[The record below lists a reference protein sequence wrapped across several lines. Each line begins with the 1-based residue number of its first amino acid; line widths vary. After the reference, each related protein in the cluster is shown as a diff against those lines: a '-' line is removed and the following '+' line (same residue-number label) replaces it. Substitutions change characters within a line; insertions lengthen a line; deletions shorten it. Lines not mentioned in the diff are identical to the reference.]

1 MHKLRALWIRLCGII
16 GARRDEEDFAAELE
30 SHVQMHTE
38 DGIRAGLTPAE
49 ARRQAL
55 IRLGGAEQT
64 RQAYRERRT
73 LPWLENLLRDVRYAL
88 RQMRKSPG
96 FALLAIGT
104 LALGVGANTAIFT
117 VIESVVLRPLPYAH
131 AGRLLYIGPKTDTPG
146 FNKTSWLNYSDIRN
160 QSRLLKNV
168 AGYSEDLGVVENA
181 DGPQNVVAPR
191 VTPNLFS
198 MLGTR
203 PLLGRAFTEAE
214 GVTGGPSV
222 VILSEE
228 LWSQSFH
235 ADRGIVGK
243 SIKVSG
249 TLHTVV
255 GVMPASFQ
263 FPNEMGPDI
272 RKGIWLPLQPS
283 QEMLTNRGYQF
294 FNIVGELASNAT
306 RTQEQL
312 ELDAIAAHI
321 SGAAAVTKNTEL
333 FRATPYQ
340 ELLTGS
346 VRPVLYA
353 LFAAVA
359 LVLLIACANVSHLM
373 IARCL
378 GRQQEFAVRSVLGAR
393 RWRLARQMLW
403 EGMLLSLLGC
413 SAGVILAQLAL
424 RLVRKLPDGTI
435 PNASAIGLHWTVV
448 LALAAIAIVTT
459 ALSSLLPALLVAR
472 SDPQAAMQ
480 AASRGVG
487 PHTVS
492 GKLTGWLVAGEVA
505 LSTLL
510 LVGTGLLFHTLW
522 NLEQAQLGFDTDRV
536 TTFSATPED
545 TAGFSNMAVSDETQ
559 EAPASVATLVYQPV
573 LERMR
578 HTPGVQSAALISAL
592 PLTGVDLK
600 SSFEILGQA
609 EDPANKAQARVSAV
623 SGDYARTMG
632 TPVLRGRMI
641 GDADVSTTPFVMV
654 INQALEKKYFAGND
668 PLGKQ
673 LNLGGKDT
681 GMIKPYT
688 IIGVLAD
695 QVDNNVGAPAV
706 PMILLPQQ
714 QIPVSSLFYQAL
726 LKTTVNFV
734 VKTRAEI
741 PVAAE
746 MRSIFHQDA
755 PGFALD
761 DFQSMRALV
770 EKNTFSHKLGLY
782 LVGLFAGL
790 AVAMVIAG
798 LYGVLSQFVSYRRH
812 EIGVRMALG
821 ADRRSVARLVLRRG
835 AMLIGSGLSAGL
847 LLALAAGRLVKDF
860 LYQVRPLDAWT
871 YLFAVLLLTCVGL
884 IATLIP
890 AYAATKIEPMQALR
904 TE

>member
-1 MHKLRALWIRLCGII
+1 MRKLRALWIRLCGLI
-16 GARRDEEDFAAELE
+16 GARRDEDDFAAELE
-30 SHVQMHTE
+30 SHVAMHTE
-38 DGIRAGLTPAE
+38 DGIRAGLSPEE

-55 IRLGGAEQT
+55 IRLGGEEQT

-73 LPWLENLLRDVRYAL
+73 LPWLENLGRDLRYAL
-88 RQMRKSPG
+88 RQLRKSPG

-117 VIESVVLRPLPYAH
+117 VIESVLLRPLPYAH
-131 AGRLLYIGPKTDTPG
+131 ADRLIFIGPKTDTPH
-146 FNKTSWLNYSDIRN
+146 FQPTSWLNYHDIRS
-160 QSRLLKNV
+160 QSRLLKDV
-168 AGYSEDLGVVENA
+168 AGYSEDLSVVENA
-181 DGPQNVVAPR
+181 DGLQNVVAPR

-222 VILSEE
+222 VMLSEE
-228 LWSQSFH
+228 LWRQSFH
-235 ADRGIVGK
+235 EDRSIVGQ

-249 TLHTVV
+249 ALHTVV

-263 FPNEMGPDI
+263 FPHEMGPDI

-283 QEMLTNRGYQF
+283 QEMLSDRGYQF
-294 FNIVGELASNAT
+294 FSIVGELAPGVT
-306 RTQEQL
+306 RVQEQQ

-321 SGAAAVTKNTEL
+321 SGTATVTKDTNL
-333 FRATPYQ
+333 FRASPYQ

-378 GRQQEFAVRSVLGAR
+378 GRQQEFAVRSALGAG

-413 SAGVILAQLAL
+413 GAGVILAQLAL
-424 RLVRKLPDGTI
+424 GLARKLPDGTI
-435 PNASAIGLHWTVV
+435 PNANAIGFHWTVV
-448 LALAAIAIVTT
+448 LALAAIAMVTT
-459 ALSSLLPALLVAR
+459 VLSSLLPALLVAR
-472 SDPQAAMQ
+472 SDPQAALQ
-480 AASRGVG
+480 AASRGTG
-487 PHTVS
+487 PRTVS

-522 NLEQAQLGFDTDRV
+522 NLQQSQLGFETDRV

-545 TAGFSNMAVSDETQ
+545 AAGFSNLAVSDETQ
-559 EAPASVATLVYQPV
+559 AAPASVATLIYQPV
-573 LERMR
+573 LERIRQM
-578 HTPGVQSAALISAL
+578 PGVTSAALITTPPLSSKGVQGSFRIIGQPTNSRGQTAL
-592 PLTGVDLK
+592 
-600 SSFEILGQA
+600 F
-609 EDPANKAQARVSAV
+609 SAV

-632 TPVLRGRMI
+632 TPVLRGRMVND
-641 GDADVSTTPFVMV
+641 GDVLSTPLVV
-654 INQALEKKYFAGND
+654 VVNEALAKKYFADKD
-668 PLGKQ
+668 PLGKDIS
-673 LNLGGKDT
+673 LAGLDPR
-681 GMIKPYT
+681 MVKPYT
-688 IIGVLAD
+688 IAGVLAD
-695 QVDNNVGAPAV
+695 QVEGKVGGEVLPL
-706 PMILLPQQ
+706 ILLPQQ
-714 QIPVSSLFYQAL
+714 QIPTESLFYQAL
-726 LKTTVNFV
+726 LKTGVSFV
-734 VKTRAEI
+734 VKTRGDI
-741 PVAAE
+741 PVVSA
-746 MRSIFHQDA
+746 MRSIFQKSA
-755 PGFALD
+755 PGFALEN
-761 DFQSMRALV
+761 FQTMQDAVDES
-770 EKNTFSHKLGLY
+770 TFSRRLALY
-782 LVGLFAGL
+782 LVGSFAGL

-821 ADRRSVARLVLRRG
+821 ASRRSVARLVLRQG
-835 AMLIGSGLSAGL
+835 AMLIGTGLAAGL
-847 LLALAAGRLVKDF
+847 LLALAAGRLIEGF
-860 LYQVRPLDAWT
+860 LYQVQPLDAWT
-871 YLFAVLLLTCVGL
+871 YLFAALLLTCIGL

-890 AYAATKIEPMQALR
+890 AQRAAAIEPMQALR

>member
-1 MHKLRALWIRLCGII
+1 MHKLRALWIRLCGLI
-16 GARRDEEDFAAELE
+16 GARRDEDDFAAELE
-30 SHVQMHTE
+30 SHVAMHTE
-38 DGIRAGLTPAE
+38 DGIRAGLSPEE

-55 IRLGGAEQT
+55 IALGGAEQT

-73 LPWLENLLRDVRYAL
+73 LPWLENLGRDLRYAL
-88 RQMRKSPG
+88 RQLRKSPG

-131 AGRLLYIGPKTDTPG
+131 ADRLLYIGPKTDTPG
-146 FNKTSWLNYSDIRN
+146 FNKTSWLNYHDIRS
-160 QSRLLKNV
+160 QSRLLKDA
-168 AGYSEDLGVVENA
+168 AGYSEDLAVVENA
-181 DGPQNVVAPR
+181 GVPQNVVAPR
-191 VTPNLFS
+191 VTPNMFS
-198 MLGTR
+198 MIGTR

-214 GVTGGPSV
+214 GLTNGPAV
-222 VILSEE
+222 VILSED
-228 LWSQSFH
+228 LWRQSFH
-235 ADRGIVGK
+235 ADRGIVGQ

-263 FPNEMGPDI
+263 FPDEIGPEI

-283 QEMLTNRGYQF
+283 QEMLTERGYQF
-294 FNIVGELASNAT
+294 FSIVGELAPGVNRA
-306 RTQEQL
+306 QEQQ

-321 SGAAAVTKNTEL
+321 SGTATVTKETNL
-333 FRATPYQ
+333 FRASPYQ
-340 ELLTGS
+340 EVLTES
-346 VRPVLYA
+346 ARPVLYA

-359 LVLLIACANVSHLM
+359 LVLLIACANVSHLI

-378 GRQQEFAVRSVLGAR
+378 GRQQEFAVRSALGAG
-393 RWRLARQMLW
+393 RWRLARQMIW
-403 EGMLLSLLGC
+403 EGMLLSMLGC
-413 SAGVILAQLAL
+413 GAGMVLAQLAL
-424 RLVRKLPDGTI
+424 RLVRKLPYGII
-435 PNASAIGLHWTVV
+435 PNVSAIGLHWTVV

-459 ALSSLLPALLVAR
+459 VLSSLLPALLVAR
-472 SDPQAAMQ
+472 SDPQAALQ
-480 AASRGVG
+480 AASRGTG
-487 PHTVS
+487 PRTVS

-522 NLEQAQLGFDTDRV
+522 NLEQSPLGFDTDCV

-545 TAGFSNMAVSDETQ
+545 TAGISNLAVSDETQ
-559 EAPASVATLVYQPV
+559 AAPASVATLVYQPV
-573 LERMR
+573 LERIR
-578 HTPGVQSAALISAL
+578 HTPGVQSAALITAL
-592 PLTGVDLK
+592 PLTGFNLN

-609 EDPANKAQARVSAV
+609 KDPANEAQARVSAV
-623 SGDYARTMG
+623 SGDYARAMG

-641 GDADVSTTPFVMV
+641 GDEDVSTTPFVMV
-654 INQALEKKYFAGND
+654 INQALEKKYFAGKD

-688 IIGVLAD
+688 IVGVLAD
-695 QVDNNVGAPAV
+695 QVDKKVGMPAV

-714 QIPVSSLFYQAL
+714 QIPVTSLFYPAL
-726 LKTTVNFV
+726 LKTTVSFV
-734 VKTRAEI
+734 VKTGAEI

-746 MRSIFHQDA
+746 MRSVFHQAA

-761 DFQSMRALV
+761 DFQTMRALV
-770 EKNTFSHKLGLY
+770 DKNTFSHKLGLY

-821 ADRRSVARLVLRRG
+821 ASRRSVAQLVLRRG
-835 AMLIGSGLSAGL
+835 AMLIGTGLAAGL
-847 LLALAAGRLVKDF
+847 LLALAAGRLIKGF
-860 LYQVRPLDAWT
+860 LYQVQPLDAWT
-871 YLFAVLLLTCVGL
+871 YLFAAFLLTCIGL

-890 AYAATKIEPMQALR
+890 AQRATAIDPMQSLR

>member
-1 MHKLRALWIRLCGII
+1 MRKLRALWIRLCGLI
-16 GARRDEEDFAAELE
+16 GARRDEDDFAAELE
-30 SHVQMHTE
+30 SHVAMHTE
-38 DGIRAGLTPAE
+38 DGIRAGLSPEE

-55 IRLGGAEQT
+55 IRLGGEEQT

-73 LPWLENLLRDVRYAL
+73 LPWLENLGRDTRYAL
-88 RQMRKSPG
+88 RQLRKSPG

-117 VIESVVLRPLPYAH
+117 VIESVLLRPLPYAH
-131 AGRLLYIGPKTDTPG
+131 ADRLIFIGPKTDTPH
-146 FNKTSWLNYSDIRN
+146 FQPTSWLNYHDIRS
-160 QSRLLKNV
+160 QSRLLKDV
-168 AGYSEDLGVVENA
+168 AGYSEDLSVVENA
-181 DGPQNVVAPR
+181 DGLQNVVAPR

-222 VILSEE
+222 VMLSEE
-228 LWSQSFH
+228 LWRQSFH
-235 ADRGIVGK
+235 EDRSIVGQ

-249 TLHTVV
+249 ALHTVV

-263 FPNEMGPDI
+263 FPHEMGPDI

-283 QEMLTNRGYQF
+283 QEMLSDRGYQF
-294 FNIVGELASNAT
+294 FSIVGELAPGVT
-306 RTQEQL
+306 RVQEQQ

-321 SGAAAVTKNTEL
+321 SGTATVTKDTNL
-333 FRATPYQ
+333 FRASPYQ

-378 GRQQEFAVRSVLGAR
+378 GRQQEFAVRSALGAG

-413 SAGVILAQLAL
+413 GAGVILAQLAL
-424 RLVRKLPDGTI
+424 RLARKLPDGTI
-435 PNASAIGLHWTVV
+435 PNANAIGFHWTVV
-448 LALAAIAIVTT
+448 LALAAIAMVTT
-459 ALSSLLPALLVAR
+459 VLSSLLPALLVAR
-472 SDPQAAMQ
+472 SDPQAALQ
-480 AASRGVG
+480 AASRGTG
-487 PHTVS
+487 PRTVS

-522 NLEQAQLGFDTDRV
+522 NLQQSQLGFETDRV

-545 TAGFSNMAVSDETQ
+545 AAGFSNLAVSDETQ
-559 EAPASVATLVYQPV
+559 AAPASVATLIYQPV
-573 LERMR
+573 LERIRQM
-578 HTPGVQSAALISAL
+578 PGVTSAALITTPPLSSKGVQGSFRIIGQPTNSRGQTAL
-592 PLTGVDLK
+592 
-600 SSFEILGQA
+600 F
-609 EDPANKAQARVSAV
+609 SAV

-632 TPVLRGRMI
+632 TPVLRGRMVND
-641 GDADVSTTPFVMV
+641 GDVLSTPLVV
-654 INQALEKKYFAGND
+654 VVNEALAKKYFADKD
-668 PLGKQ
+668 PLGKDIS
-673 LNLGGKDT
+673 LAGLDPR
-681 GMIKPYT
+681 MVKPYT
-688 IIGVLAD
+688 IAGVLAD
-695 QVDNNVGAPAV
+695 QVEGKVGGEVLPL
-706 PMILLPQQ
+706 ILLPQQ
-714 QIPVSSLFYQAL
+714 QIPTESLFYQAL
-726 LKTTVNFV
+726 LKTGVSFV
-734 VKTRAEI
+734 VKTRGDI
-741 PVAAE
+741 PVVSA
-746 MRSIFHQDA
+746 MRSIFQKSA
-755 PGFALD
+755 PGFALEN
-761 DFQSMRALV
+761 FQTMQDAVDES
-770 EKNTFSHKLGLY
+770 TFSRRLALY
-782 LVGLFAGL
+782 LVGSFAGL

-821 ADRRSVARLVLRRG
+821 ASRRSVARLVLRQG
-835 AMLIGSGLSAGL
+835 AMLIGTGLAAGL
-847 LLALAAGRLVKDF
+847 LLALAAGRLIEGF
-860 LYQVRPLDAWT
+860 LYQVQPLDAWT
-871 YLFAVLLLTCVGL
+871 YLFAALLLTCIGL

-890 AYAATKIEPMQALR
+890 AQRAAAIEPMQALR